1 MDIAPF
7 IPVVG
12 IIYIIGLGLFFT
24 EHFLFPGTQ
33 MFGWVSLVVIFCAA
47 LLSFVLLGWKYGSVI
62 NGIAFIIIGI
72 MFWFG
77 KNRRKKSKASI
88 DKFMKGESDF
98 K

>member
-24 EHFLFPGTQ
+24 EYFLFPGTQ
-33 MFGWVSLVVIFCAA
+33 MFGWVGLVVIFAAA
-47 LLSFVLLGWKYGSVI
+47 LLSFVLLGWKYGSVV
-62 NGIAFIIIGI
+62 NGIAITILGI
-72 MFWFG
+72 MFWYG
-77 KNRRKKSKASI
+77 KNRRKKSKESI
-88 DKFMKGESDF
+88 EKFMKGESDF